1 MIGLLVRLLSRFAFR
16 FFLSV
21 LIFAIGN
28 LLGGGRQRDG
38 SKGFRRFGGGDP
50 GSSKPGGSGDDS
62 GRRSGSGGARA
73 GSRPPLNRGDAV
85 DVPFTEV
92 PPEGEAAP
100 PSKPAGEPGRGS

>member
-1 MIGLLVRLLSRFAFR
+1 LSRFAFR

-38 SKGFRRFGGGDP
+38 SKGFRRFGGDSGE
-50 GSSKPGGSGDDS
+50 PGGSGDDS

>member
-16 FFLSV
+16 FFLTI

-28 LLGGGRQRDG
+28 LLGGRQRDS
-38 SKGFRRFGGGDP
+38 SKGFRRFGGGS
-50 GSSKPGGSGDDS
+50 GEPGGSGGDS
-62 GRRSGSGGARA
+62 GRRSGSGGART

-92 PPEGEAAP
+92 PPAGESAA
-100 PSKPAGEPGRGS
+100 PSKPAGEAGRGS